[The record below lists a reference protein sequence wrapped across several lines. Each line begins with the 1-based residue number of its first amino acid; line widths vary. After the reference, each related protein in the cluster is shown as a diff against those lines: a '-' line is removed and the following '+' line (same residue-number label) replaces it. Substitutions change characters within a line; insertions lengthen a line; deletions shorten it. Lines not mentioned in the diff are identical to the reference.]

1 MTHDLGGMQI
11 VLMPCVLQE
20 SSTTHKLFKVQL
32 KARKREGSQ
41 IRLMDRLMHDN
52 QAPLNDLNASL

>member
-1 MTHDLGGMQI
+1 MQI